1 MSKPLK
7 ILLAVLLALVVATPA
22 MAAKFEFHGD
32 FFTRFMVYTNQT
44 GFFNAPDT
52 GTSSAA
58 NSQVLDN
65 KDRADSW
72 GEIKSRLVFSGEN
85 DDGSVKGVYA
95 LEVGALRFGRDAGVG
110 NSLQGGFSGDGVNVE
125 TRWFYTDFQIPGVAS
140 KARFQLGLFSN
151 TVNPFF
157 WAETAMGVKFY
168 TDNFYLA
175 WLRGK
180 EKLTTGISSSTTQ
193 DWGDGD
199 LDSLTARY
207 DLKMDPLKIG
217 LFASYLWE
225 NVSLPNVGFINLSTF
240 DAQRDYAVKKLPD
253 MNFNLLALGVDG
265 GWSAKTGFGKVF
277 VNWDLIYEMGEL
289 KDVSFDNVTR
299 TDADLSAY
307 LLHADVGVNFGAAT
321 LTLTSYYASGND
333 QSSTSN
339 DLDAYM
345 AVDVDRTDSIIFQ
358 EGGYT
363 DDNYFTERPYIHD
376 WGLWLNKLA
385 LDFQATKKTKF
396 GAAVLY
402 LLTAEDAILANGT
415 KENELGLELDAYVSH
430 KIYDNLE
437 FALNF
442 GYLWSGDVMDEFETG
457 TDAGNSKADVDIF
470 RSTAMV
476 RYLF

>member
-22 MAAKFEFHGD
+22 MATKFEFHDD
-32 FFTRFMVYTNQT
+32 FFTRFMVYTDQA
-44 GFFNAPDT
+44 GFFNGPDA
-52 GTSSAA
+52 GTSSA
-58 NSQVLDN
+58 NNTQVLDKN
-65 KDRADSW
+65 DRADSW

-85 DDGSVKGVYA
+85 DDGSVKGVFA
-95 LEVGALRFGRDAGVG
+95 LEVGALRFGRDSGTGA
-110 NSLQGGFSGDGVNVE
+110 SLQGGFSGDGVNVE

-180 EKLTTGISSSTTQ
+180 EKLTGSTQ

-199 LDSLTARY
+199 LDSLTARF
-207 DLKMDPLKIG
+207 DLKMDPIKLG

-225 NVSLPNVGFINLSTF
+225 NVHLASGAFTNLSTF
-240 DAQRDYAVKKLPD
+240 DALASYEVKKLPD

-277 VNWDLIYEMGEL
+277 VNWDLIYETGKLE
-289 KDVSFDNVTR
+289 DVSFDNVTKI
-299 TDADLSAY
+299 SPKINAY
-307 LLHADVGVNFGAAT
+307 LLHADVGANFGAAT
-321 LTLTSYYASGND
+321 LTLTSYYASGQPQD
-333 QSSTSN
+333 SSDNKLKAFMS
-339 DLDAYM
+339 
-345 AVDVDRTDSIIFQ
+345 VDVDRTDSIIFQ

-363 DDNYFTERPYIHD
+363 DDTYFTERPYIHD

-396 GAAVLY
+396 GASVLY
-402 LLTAEDAILANGT
+402 LLTAKDAILANGT

-437 FALNF
+437 AALNF

-470 RSTAMV
+470 RSTALV

>member
-1 MSKPLK
+1 VSKPLK

-22 MAAKFEFHGD
+22 MATKFEFHGD
-32 FFTRFMVYTNQT
+32 FFTRFMVYTDQT

-52 GTSSAA
+52 GTSSTA
-58 NSQVLDN
+58 NSQVLDRN
-65 KDRADSW
+65 DRADSW

-125 TRWFYTDFQIPGVAS
+125 TRWFYTDFQIPGVPS

-157 WAETAMGVKFY
+157 WSETAMGVKFY
-168 TDNFYLA
+168 TDNWYLA

-180 EKLTTGISSSTTQ
+180 EKLTGNTE

-199 LDSLTARY
+199 LDSLSARY
-207 DLKMDPLKIG
+207 DLKMDPLKLG
-217 LFASYLWE
+217 LFASYLWQ
-225 NVSLPNVGFINLSTF
+225 NAHLASGAFTDLSTF
-240 DAQRDYAVKKLPD
+240 DALVSYSVKKLPATL
-253 MNFNLLALGVDG
+253 NFDLLALGVDG

-277 VNWDLIYEMGEL
+277 INWDLIYEMGKL
-289 KDVSFDNVTR
+289 KDVSLDNVTR
-299 TDADLSAY
+299 TDADLRAY

-321 LTLTSYYASGND
+321 LTLTSYYASGDD
-333 QSSTSN
+333 QFSSDT
-339 DLDAYM
+339 DFDAFIS
-345 AVDVDRTDSIIFQ
+345 VDVDRTDSIIFQ
-358 EGGYT
+358 EGGFT

-376 WGLWLNKLA
+376 YGLWLNKLA
-385 LDFQATKKTKF
+385 LDFQATKKTQF
-396 GAAVLY
+396 GAAILY
-402 LLTAEDAILANGT
+402 LQTAEDVGLTATKKSKKLGT
-415 KENELGLELDAYVSH
+415 EFDAYVKH

-437 FALNF
+437 FGLNF
-442 GYLWSGDVMDEFETG
+442 GFLWSGDVMDDFETG
-457 TDAGNSKADVDIF
+457 TGAGDGNADVDVF

-476 RYLF
+476 RYMF

>member
-22 MAAKFEFHGD
+22 MAMKFEFHGD
-32 FFTRFMVYTNQT
+32 FYTRFMVYTDQASFYGGSDRST
-44 GFFNAPDT
+44 TDTNATRGLDPD
-52 GTSSAA
+52 
-58 NSQVLDN
+58 
-65 KDRADSW
+65 KRKDSW

-95 LEVGALRFGRDAGVG
+95 LEVGALRFGNGAGIGGSTRTGGG
-110 NSLQGGFSGDGVNVE
+110 NFSGDGINVE
-125 TRWFYTDFQIPGVAS
+125 TRWFYTDFQIPGVPS

-157 WAETAMGVKFY
+157 WSETVMGVKFY
-168 TDNFYLA
+168 TDNFYVA
-175 WLRGK
+175 WLRGN
-180 EKLTTGISSSTTQ
+180 EKLTASTE
-193 DWGDGD
+193 DWHDGD

-207 DLKMDPLKIG
+207 DLKMDPFKLG
-217 LFASYLWE
+217 LFASYLWQDAHLA
-225 NVSLPNVGFINLSTF
+225 SGAFTNLSTF
-240 DAQRDYAVKKLPD
+240 NHLAQYEVKVLPQTL
-253 MNFNLLALGVDG
+253 NFNLLALGVDG

-277 VNWDLIYEMGEL
+277 VNWDLIYEMGKL
-289 KDVSFDNVTR
+289 KDVSFDNATR
-299 TDADLSAY
+299 VDADLRGY
-307 LLHADVGVNFGAAT
+307 LLHADIGVNFGAAT
-321 LTLTSYYASGND
+321 LTLTSYYASGD
-333 QSSTSN
+333 KQTSTDT

-345 AVDVDRTDSIIFQ
+345 AVDVDRTDSIVLQ

-376 WGLWLNKLA
+376 YGLWLNKLA

-402 LLTAEDAILANGT
+402 LMTAEDVQLTAT
-415 KENELGLELDAYVSH
+415 KKSDRIGWEFDAYVSH

-437 FALNF
+437 AALNF
-442 GYLWSGDVMDEFETG
+442 GYLNSGDVMDDFETG
-457 TDAGNSKADVDIF
+457 AKAGDGTADVNIF